1 MHLMH
6 AVELARRGREPDSGG
21 SELQHHE
28 AQRHVQDDLRA
39 PCPGGQDGQL
49 QLQSLLS
56 RSEPSRN
63 QAEQHLI
70 YCAAQARAGAQTSQH
85 CGQLAAV
92 QVKDQIEE
100 ETYYNIIFRCHITAR
115 PNACKVDW
123 YLNNK
128 PLSPELVQD
137 GVLSLTFSPEL
148 IGKNENVSLLQCHLF
163 TKTFQGQG

>member
-1 MHLMH
+1 MQLSWQDEDGNLIAA
-6 AVELARRGREPDSGG
+6 AVNSSTMRHRDMFRTI
-21 SELQHHE
+21 SELPVQAVRTDNYSFKVFCL
-28 AQRHVQDDLRA
+28 AQ
-39 PCPGGQDGQL
+39 
-49 QLQSLLS
+49 
-56 RSEPSRN
+56 N
-63 QAEQHLI
+63 QAETKQSNISFIVQHKPELEL
-70 YCAAQARAGAQTSQH
+70 R
-85 CGQLAAV
+85 
-92 QVKDQIEE
+92 QVNTVGSSLQFRSKIKLKRKH
-100 ETYYNIIFRCHITAR
+100 TYYNIIFRCDITAR